1 MTGSSMNKQVIFI
14 HGGSSYSDYD
24 TFIACLKEESIDPF
38 EVKEKR
44 WHQGLAESLGD
55 EYEVFSPRMPNADN
69 AKYLE
74 WKIWFE
80 KYIQFLHDGVVL
92 IGHSQGGYFLAK
104 YFTENSFPVKIAA
117 LVFAAAP
124 FEPDDFGGEDGGDFR
139 FDVLA
144 LPKLL
149 KITPKI
155 VFFHSTDDF
164 VVPYTH
170 AQKYKESL
178 PDAELLTFSDKNH
191 FLIPEFPELVAY
203 IKGLG

>member
-1 MTGSSMNKQVIFI
+1 MNKQVIFI

-80 KYIQFLHDGVVL
+80 KYIPFLHDGVVL
-92 IGHSQGGYFLAK
+92 IGHSQGDIFLQSISPK
-104 YFTENSFPVKIAA
+104 T
-117 LVFAAAP
+117 VF
-124 FEPDDFGGEDGGDFR
+124 R
-139 FDVLA
+139 LR
-144 LPKLL
+144 LQL
-149 KITPKI
+149 
-155 VFFHSTDDF
+155 
-164 VVPYTH
+164 
-170 AQKYKESL
+170 
-178 PDAELLTFSDKNH
+178 
-191 FLIPEFPELVAY
+191 
-203 IKGLG
+203 